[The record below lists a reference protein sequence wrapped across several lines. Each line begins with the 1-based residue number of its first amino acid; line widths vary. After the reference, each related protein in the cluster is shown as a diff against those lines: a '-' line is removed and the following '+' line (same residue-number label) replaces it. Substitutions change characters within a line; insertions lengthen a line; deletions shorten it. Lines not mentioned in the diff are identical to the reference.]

1 MAKRRSVWNLLLGA
15 PGREIY
21 TRSRDAADRGI
32 LQDTLAEARGF
43 APDPFGQNIM
53 GDQGDGLSVNNPLGI
68 QEGTGLLADPS
79 NLANQLT
86 YAEAALG
93 QVGGE
98 ALGQGIIADALGDE
112 RANKFTAGQNKEVRD
127 ALAFSREQ
135 DRLSR
140 EGIAA
145 AQLQQQLMTGAEIP
159 VETPQGIAI
168 VPQINSPRWE
178 EAKVKQQASERLVGV
193 LDSMMQTMDSFGT
206 ESWGQKSGLLGAQHT
221 EALFAFKDI
230 FETGVL
236 STDEIDLINKFIE
249 DPTTIE
255 GLWTGNKR
263 VIGQFENAMSL
274 VQSRLADQNALTQ
287 YYPGFEPSRF
297 ATATPEQLAR
307 SADRQAA
314 AATLP
319 PGATLDDTAADRPG
333 GQGGQPTAPLLGAQN
348 DPLTGFN
355 SGLPGQQQNLLRF

>member
-68 QEGTGLLADPS
+68 QEGTGLLADPA

-112 RANKFTAGQNKEVRD
+112 RANKFDVGRQKLIRD
-127 ALAFSREQ
+127 DLAFSKEQ

-145 AQLQQQLMTGAEIP
+145 AQLKQQLLTGAEIP
-159 VETPQGIAI
+159 VNTPQGIAL
-168 VPQINSPRWE
+168 VPQINTPRWE
-178 EAKVKQQASERLVGV
+178 EAKTKQQASERLVGV
-193 LDSMMQTMDSFGT
+193 LDSMMQTMDTFGT
-206 ESWGQKSGLLGAQHT
+206 ENWGKQSGLLGAQHT
-221 EALFAFKDI
+221 EALFAFKEI
-230 FETGVL
+230 FDTGVL
-236 STDEIDLINKFIE
+236 STDEIGLIQKFID
-249 DPTTIE
+249 DPSTLD
-255 GLWTGNKR
+255 GLFKNNKR
-263 VIGQFENAMSL
+263 VVAQFENAMSL

-297 ATATPEQLAR
+297 ASATPEQLAR

-319 PGATLDDTAADRPG
+319 PGATLDDSAAARPG
-333 GQGGQPTAPLLGAQN
+333 GQGGQPSAPLLGAQN
-348 DPLTGFN
+348 DPITGFN
-355 SGLPGQQQNLLRF
+355 SGLPGDPNNLLRF